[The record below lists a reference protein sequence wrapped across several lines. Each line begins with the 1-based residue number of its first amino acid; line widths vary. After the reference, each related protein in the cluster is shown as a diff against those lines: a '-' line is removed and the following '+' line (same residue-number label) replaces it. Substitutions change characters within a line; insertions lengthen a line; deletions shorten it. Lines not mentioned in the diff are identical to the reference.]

1 MPDHPPEVHQDRHVN
16 PSDALPLQPP
26 PVLTPTDLELYGE
39 SHMLSLFRH
48 YMPTTDYTNP
58 NAVRPNYDFGL
69 MIESAMR
76 VLARSSTCSITMKV
90 F

>member
-1 MPDHPPEVHQDRHVN
+1 
-16 PSDALPLQPP
+16 
-26 PVLTPTDLELYGE
+26 
-39 SHMLSLFRH
+39 MLSLFRH